1 MKEALCLTCDELAVV
16 SGACAHQILTNHS
29 SLGKAAMK

>member
-1 MKEALCLTCDELAVV
+1 MKEALCLTCEEVAVV
-16 SGACAHQILTNHS
+16 SSACAHQILPNHS